1 LHRYL
6 IKRGLLFVPTA
17 LIAVFVIFLI
27 MKAAPGDIVTIMVYG
42 DEGGSAPIAE
52 SRALEEKLREEL
64 GFNRPLVVQFYDWLR
79 KLARGDLGESF
90 AQRGRQAT
98 TVIGERFPR
107 TVELALFTVALTF
120 VWSIP
125 LGVLAATKADTY
137 VDRVIQIFSVTGLS
151 VPNFWIATL
160 VLIFLAQFLG
170 WSPPVGWAGPF
181 EDPWLNFRKMFIPVL
196 ILSYAQGA
204 PLLRLTRAQMMEV
217 LREDYVRTAR
227 AKGMSERVV
236 IYQHA
241 LRNSVIPIFTM
252 LAWDLGRLV
261 NGAVLIEVI
270 FVIPG
275 LGSLFVLA
283 IANRDYALIQGL
295 VLINVL
301 IMLGINL
308 LVDVAYGYL
317 DPRIRYT

>member
-1 LHRYL
+1 MYRYL
-6 IKRGLLFVPTA
+6 VKRGLLFVPTA
-17 LIAVFVIFLI
+17 LLAVFIVFLI

-42 DEGGSAPIAE
+42 EEGGSGPLAE
-52 SRALEEKLREEL
+52 SKALEEKLREEM
-64 GFNRPLVVQFYDWLR
+64 GFNRPLVVQFFDWV
-79 KLARGDLGESF
+79 KQLAKGDLGESF
-90 AQRGRQAT
+90 TQRGRKAT

-107 TVELALFTVALTF
+107 TVELAVLTIILTF
-120 VWSIP
+120 LWSIP
-125 LGVLAATKADTY
+125 LGVLAATKADTN
-137 VDRVIQIFSVTGLS
+137 VDRAIQIFSVAGLS

-160 VLIFLAQFLG
+160 VLIFLAQLAG
-170 WSPPVGWAGPF
+170 WSPPVGWSGPL
-181 EDPWLNFRKMFIPVL
+181 EDPATNFKKMLIPVL
-196 ILSYAQGA
+196 ILAYSQGA

-227 AKGMSERVV
+227 AKGMSEQAVV
-236 IYQHA
+236 YRHA

-275 LGSLFVLA
+275 LGSLFVQA
-283 IANRDYALIQGL
+283 IANRDFALIQGL

-308 LVDVAYGYL
+308 VVDMVYGYL

>member
-1 LHRYL
+1 MHRYL
-6 IKRGLLFVPTA
+6 VKRGLLFVPTA
-17 LIAVFVIFLI
+17 LLAVFIVFLI

-42 DEGGSAPIAE
+42 EEGGTGPLAE
-52 SRALEEKLREEL
+52 SQALEEKLREEL
-64 GFNRPLVVQFYDWLR
+64 GLNRPLVVQFYDWIK
-79 KLARGDLGESF
+79 KLAQGDLGESF

-107 TVELALFTVALTF
+107 TAELALFTIVLTF

-125 LGVLAATKADTY
+125 LGVLAATKSDTY
-137 VDRVIQIFSVTGLS
+137 VDRTIQVFSVAGLS
-151 VPNFWIATL
+151 VPGFWIATL
-160 VLIFLAQFLG
+160 TLIFLAQWFG
-170 WSPPVGWAGPF
+170 WSPPVGWSGPF
-181 EDPWLNFRKMFIPVL
+181 DDPWLNFKKMIIPVL
-196 ILSYAQGA
+196 ILAYSQGA

-236 IYQHA
+236 IYRHA

-275 LGSLFVLA
+275 LGSLFVQA
-283 IANRDYALIQGL
+283 IANRDFALIQGL

-308 LVDVAYGYL
+308 VVDVVYGFL